1 MRINI
6 KDCFTITNCLSSK
19 GVRIAFQG
27 ERGAYSEMAIM
38 LNFPAS
44 TAIPLKT
51 FHDVFETVKNHRNEI
66 AVVPIENSIE
76 GSVSET
82 YDLLLQ
88 DKIYVSGE
96 IFQRINHCLIVNKDY
111 KKIINVY
118 SHPQAL
124 GQCRDYIQSKKLEPI
139 PAFDTA
145 GAVKFIKENKM
156 MKSAAI
162 ASRRAAEIYEMQIL
176 EEGIEDKKNN
186 FTRFFIISKQLV
198 DKPSGKDRTS
208 IIFALEHKPG
218 SLYQVLKEFS
228 RKSINLTRIES
239 RPTKETP
246 WEYYFYVDFDGHY
259 NDEKVKLTLNKIKT
273 QTKFFKLLGSYQKG
287 IF

>member
-1 MRINI
+1 MI
-6 KDCFTITNCLSSK
+6 SK
-19 GVRIAFQG
+19 GIRIAFQG

-38 LNFPAS
+38 LKFPTS

-51 FHDVFETVKNHRNEI
+51 FYDVFETVKNHRNGI

-96 IFQRINHCLIVNKDY
+96 IFQRINHCLIVNKGY
-111 KKIINVY
+111 KNIINVY

-124 GQCRDYIQSKKLEPI
+124 GQCRNYIQRNKLEPI

-156 MKSAAI
+156 MSSAAI
-162 ASRRAAEIYEMQIL
+162 ASRRAAEIYDMEIL
-176 EEGIEDKKNN
+176 DEGIEDKKNN
-186 FTRFFIISKQLV
+186 FTRFFVISQQLV
-198 DKPSGKDRTS
+198 EKPSGKDRTS

-259 NDEKVKLTLNKIKT
+259 NDEKVRLTLNRIKI

-287 IF
+287 IFNLHLSCSNT

>member
-1 MRINI
+1 MI
-6 KDCFTITNCLSSK
+6 SK
-19 GVRIAFQG
+19 GIRIAFQG

-51 FHDVFETVKNHRNEI
+51 FYDVFETVKTYPNRM

-96 IFQRINHCLIVNKDY
+96 IFQRINHCLIVNKEY

-124 GQCRDYIQSKKLEPI
+124 GQCRNYIQSKKLEPI

-162 ASRRAAEIYEMQIL
+162 ASKRAAEIYDMEIL
-176 EEGIEDKKNN
+176 EEGIEDKQNN
-186 FTRFFIISKQLV
+186 FTRFFVISQQLV
-198 DKPSGKDRTS
+198 KKPSGKDRTS

-218 SLYQVLKEFS
+218 SLYQVLKEFF

-259 NDEKVKLTLNKIKT
+259 NDEKVMLTLNRIKT

>member
-1 MRINI
+1 LI
-6 KDCFTITNCLSSK
+6 SK
-19 GVRIAFQG
+19 AIRIAFQG

-38 LNFPAS
+38 LKFPAS

-51 FHDVFETVKNHRNEI
+51 FYDVFETVKNHRNGM

-88 DKIYVSGE
+88 DKIHVSGE
-96 IFQRINHCLIVNKDY
+96 IFQRINHCLIVNKGY
-111 KKIINVY
+111 KKLINVY

-124 GQCRDYIQSKKLEPI
+124 GQCRNYIQSKKLEPI

-145 GAVKFIKENKM
+145 GAVKFIKDNKM
-156 MKSAAI
+156 MESAAI
-162 ASRRAAEIYEMQIL
+162 ASRRAAEIYDMEIL
-176 EEGIEDKKNN
+176 EEGIEDKQNN
-186 FTRFFIISKQLV
+186 FTRFFVISQQLL
-198 DKPSGKDRTS
+198 DKPSGTDRTS

-259 NDEKVKLTLNKIKT
+259 NDEKVKTTLNRIKT

>member
-1 MRINI
+1 MI
-6 KDCFTITNCLSSK
+6 SK
-19 GVRIAFQG
+19 GLRIAFQG
-27 ERGAYSEMAIM
+27 ERGAYSEMAITR
-38 LNFPAS
+38 NFPDS
-44 TAIPLKT
+44 IAIPLKT
-51 FHDVFETVKNHRNEI
+51 FHDVFETVKNDLSQI

-88 DKIYVSGE
+88 DKILVSGE

-124 GQCRDYIQSKKLEPI
+124 GQCRNYIQSKKLEPI

-145 GAVKFIKENKM
+145 GAVKFIKDNNM
-156 MKSAAI
+156 TQSAAI
-162 ASRRAAEIYEMQIL
+162 ASRRAAEIYEMKIL

-186 FTRFFIISKQLV
+186 FTRFFVISKHSL
-198 DKPSGKDRTS
+198 DEPSGKDRTS
-208 IIFALEHKPG
+208 IIFALEHQPG
-218 SLYQVLKEFS
+218 SLYNVIKEFS
-228 RKSINLTRIES
+228 RERINLTRIES

-246 WEYYFYVDFDGHY
+246 WEYYFYVDFDGHHK
-259 NDEKVKLTLNKIKT
+259 DEKIMLTLNRIKT
-273 QTKFFKLLGSYQKG
+273 RTKFFKLLGSYQKG

>member
-1 MRINI
+1 LI
-6 KDCFTITNCLSSK
+6 SK
-19 GVRIAFQG
+19 EIRIAFQG

-38 LNFPAS
+38 LNFPTS

-51 FHDVFETVKNHRNEI
+51 FYDVFETVKNHRNGI

-96 IFQRINHCLIVNKDY
+96 IFQRINHCLIVNKGY
-111 KKIINVY
+111 KNIINVY

-124 GQCRDYIQSKKLEPI
+124 GQCRNYIQRNKLEPI

-156 MKSAAI
+156 MSSAAI
-162 ASRRAAEIYEMQIL
+162 ASRRAAEIYDMEIFD
-176 EEGIEDKKNN
+176 EGIEDKKNN
-186 FTRFFIISKQLV
+186 FTRFFVISKQLV

-259 NDEKVKLTLNKIKT
+259 NDEKVKLTLNRIKT

-287 IF
+287 IFNLHLSCSNT

>member
-1 MRINI
+1 MI
-6 KDCFTITNCLSSK
+6 SK
-19 GVRIAFQG
+19 EIRIAFQG

-38 LNFPAS
+38 LKFPTS

-51 FHDVFETVKNHRNEI
+51 FYDVFETVKNHRNGI

-124 GQCRDYIQSKKLEPI
+124 GQCRNYIQRNKLEPI

-156 MKSAAI
+156 MSSAAI
-162 ASRRAAEIYEMQIL
+162 ASRRAAEIYDMEIFD
-176 EEGIEDKKNN
+176 EGIEDKKNN
-186 FTRFFIISKQLV
+186 FTRFFVISKQLV

-259 NDEKVKLTLNKIKT
+259 NDEKVKLTLNRIKT

-287 IF
+287 IFNLHLSCSNT

>member
-1 MRINI
+1 LI
-6 KDCFTITNCLSSK
+6 SK
-19 GVRIAFQG
+19 GIRIAFQG

-38 LNFPAS
+38 LKFPAF

-51 FHDVFETVKNHRNEI
+51 LYDVFETVKNHRNGM

-96 IFQRINHCLIVNKDY
+96 IFQRINHCLIVNKGY
-111 KKIINVY
+111 KKLINVY

-124 GQCRDYIQSKKLEPI
+124 GQCRNYIQSKKLEPI

-162 ASRRAAEIYEMQIL
+162 ASRRAAEIYDMEIL
-176 EEGIEDKKNN
+176 EEGIEDKQNN
-186 FTRFFIISKQLV
+186 FTRFFVISQQLL
-198 DKPSGKDRTS
+198 DKPSGTDRTS
-208 IIFALEHKPG
+208 IIFASEHKPG
-218 SLYQVLKEFS
+218 SLHQVLKEFS

-259 NDEKVKLTLNKIKT
+259 NDKKVKTTLNRIKT

>member
-1 MRINI
+1 MI
-6 KDCFTITNCLSSK
+6 SK
-19 GVRIAFQG
+19 GIRIAFQG

-51 FHDVFETVKNHRNEI
+51 FYDVFETVKTYPNRM

-96 IFQRINHCLIVNKDY
+96 IFQRINHCLIVNKEY
-111 KKIINVY
+111 QKIINVY

-124 GQCRDYIQSKKLEPI
+124 GQCRNYIQSKKLEPI

-162 ASRRAAEIYEMQIL
+162 ASKRAAEIYDMKIL
-176 EEGIEDKKNN
+176 EEGIEDKQNN
-186 FTRFFIISKQLV
+186 FTRFFVISQQLV
-198 DKPSGKDRTS
+198 KKPSGKDRTS

-218 SLYQVLKEFS
+218 SLYQILKEFF

-259 NDEKVKLTLNKIKT
+259 NDEKVMLTLNRIKT

>member
-1 MRINI
+1 LI
-6 KDCFTITNCLSSK
+6 SK
-19 GVRIAFQG
+19 EIRIAFQG

-38 LNFPAS
+38 LNFPTS

-51 FHDVFETVKNHRNEI
+51 FYDVFETVKNHRNGI

-124 GQCRDYIQSKKLEPI
+124 GQCRNYIQRNKLEPI

-156 MKSAAI
+156 MSSAAI
-162 ASRRAAEIYEMQIL
+162 ASRRAAEIYDMEIFD
-176 EEGIEDKKNN
+176 EGIEDKKNN
-186 FTRFFIISKQLV
+186 FTRFFVISKQLV

-259 NDEKVKLTLNKIKT
+259 NDEKVKLTLNRIKT

-287 IF
+287 IFNLHLSCSNT

>member
-1 MRINI
+1 MIN
-6 KDCFTITNCLSSK
+6 KRL
-19 GVRIAFQG
+19 RIAFQG
-27 ERGAYSEMAIM
+27 ERGAYSEMATI
-38 LNFPAS
+38 LKFPES
-44 TAIPLKT
+44 TAIPLKS
-51 FHDVFETVKNHRNEI
+51 FHDVFETVINDLNDL

-76 GSVSET
+76 GSVNET

-88 DKIYVSGE
+88 DQIYISGE

-111 KKIINVY
+111 KKIMNVY

-124 GQCRDYIQSKKLEPI
+124 GQCRNYIESKKLEPI
-139 PAFDTA
+139 PMYDTA

-156 MKSAAI
+156 IRSAAI
-162 ASRRAAEIYEMQIL
+162 ASRRAAEIYEMEIL

-186 FTRFFIISKQLV
+186 FTRFFVLSKQPLT
-198 DKPSGKDRTS
+198 KPSGKDRTS
-208 IIFALEHKPG
+208 IIFSLEHKPG
-218 SLYQVLKEFS
+218 SLYNILKEFS
-228 RKSINLTRIES
+228 QQNLNLTKIES

-259 NDEKVKLTLNKIKT
+259 NDEKVMLTLNRIKI
-273 QTKFFKLLGSYQKG
+273 QTKFFKLLGSYPKG

>member
-1 MRINI
+1 MI
-6 KDCFTITNCLSSK
+6 SK
-19 GVRIAFQG
+19 GIRIAFQG

-38 LNFPAS
+38 LKFPTS

-51 FHDVFETVKNHRNEI
+51 FYDVFETVKNHRNGI

-111 KKIINVY
+111 KNIINVY

-124 GQCRDYIQSKKLEPI
+124 GQCRNYIQRNKLEPI

-156 MKSAAI
+156 MSSAAI
-162 ASRRAAEIYEMQIL
+162 ASRRAAEIYDMEIFD
-176 EEGIEDKKNN
+176 EGIEDKKNN
-186 FTRFFIISKQLV
+186 FTRFFVISQQLV
-198 DKPSGKDRTS
+198 EKPSGKDRTS

-259 NDEKVKLTLNKIKT
+259 NDEKVRLTLNRIKI

-287 IF
+287 IFNLHLSCSNT

>member
-1 MRINI
+1 L
-6 KDCFTITNCLSSK
+6 ITK
-19 GVRIAFQG
+19 GIRIAFQG

-38 LNFPAS
+38 LKFPTS

-51 FHDVFETVKNHRNEI
+51 FYDVFETVKNHRNGI

-88 DKIYVSGE
+88 DKVYVSGE

-124 GQCRDYIQSKKLEPI
+124 GQCRNYIQRNKLEPI

-156 MKSAAI
+156 MSSAAI
-162 ASRRAAEIYEMQIL
+162 ASRRAAEIYDMEIFD
-176 EEGIEDKKNN
+176 EGIEDKKNN
-186 FTRFFIISKQLV
+186 FTRFFVISKQLV

-259 NDEKVKLTLNKIKT
+259 NDEKVKLTLNRIKT

-287 IF
+287 IFNLHLSCSNT

>member
-6 KDCFTITNCLSSK
+6 KDCFTITNCLISK
-19 GVRIAFQG
+19 GLRIAFQG

-96 IFQRINHCLIVNKDY
+96 IFQRINHCLIVNKEY

-162 ASRRAAEIYEMQIL
+162 ASRRAAEIYEMHIL

-186 FTRFFIISKQLV
+186 FTRFFVISKQLV

-259 NDEKVKLTLNKIKT
+259 NDQKVKMTLDKIKT

>member
-1 MRINI
+1 MI
-6 KDCFTITNCLSSK
+6 SK
-19 GVRIAFQG
+19 EIRIAFQG

-38 LNFPAS
+38 LNFPTS

-51 FHDVFETVKNHRNEI
+51 FYDVFETVKNHRNGI

-124 GQCRDYIQSKKLEPI
+124 GQCRNYIQRNKLEPI

-156 MKSAAI
+156 MSSAAI
-162 ASRRAAEIYEMQIL
+162 ASRRAAEIYDMEIFD
-176 EEGIEDKKNN
+176 EGIEDKKNN
-186 FTRFFIISKQLV
+186 FTRFFVISKQLV

-259 NDEKVKLTLNKIKT
+259 NDEKVRLTLNRIKT
-273 QTKFFKLLGSYQKG
+273 QTKFFKLLGSYEKG
-287 IF
+287 IFNLHLSCSNT

>member
-6 KDCFTITNCLSSK
+6 KDCFTITNCLISK

-186 FTRFFIISKQLV
+186 FTRFFVISKQLV

-259 NDEKVKLTLNKIKT
+259 NDEKVKMTLKKIKT

>member
-1 MRINI
+1 
-6 KDCFTITNCLSSK
+6 
-19 GVRIAFQG
+19 
-27 ERGAYSEMAIM
+27 MAIM
-38 LNFPAS
+38 LKFPTS

-51 FHDVFETVKNHRNEI
+51 FYDVFETVKNHRNGI

-96 IFQRINHCLIVNKDY
+96 IFQRINHCLIVNKGY
-111 KKIINVY
+111 KNIINVY

-124 GQCRDYIQSKKLEPI
+124 GQCRNYIQRNKLEPI

-156 MKSAAI
+156 MSSAAI
-162 ASRRAAEIYEMQIL
+162 ASRRAAEIYDMEIL
-176 EEGIEDKKNN
+176 DEGIEDKKNN
-186 FTRFFIISKQLV
+186 FTRFFVISQQLV
-198 DKPSGKDRTS
+198 EKPSGKDRTS

-259 NDEKVKLTLNKIKT
+259 NDEKVRLTLNRIKI

-287 IF
+287 IFNLHLSCSNT

>member
-1 MRINI
+1 MI
-6 KDCFTITNCLSSK
+6 SK
-19 GVRIAFQG
+19 GIRIAFQG

-51 FHDVFETVKNHRNEI
+51 FYDVFETVKTYPNRM

-96 IFQRINHCLIVNKDY
+96 IFQRINHCLIVNKEY
-111 KKIINVY
+111 QKIINVY

-124 GQCRDYIQSKKLEPI
+124 GQCRNYIQSKKLEPI

-162 ASRRAAEIYEMQIL
+162 ASKRAAEIYDMEIL
-176 EEGIEDKKNN
+176 EEGIEDKQNN
-186 FTRFFIISKQLV
+186 FTRFFVISQQLLK
-198 DKPSGKDRTS
+198 KPSGKDRTS

-218 SLYQVLKEFS
+218 SLYQVLKEFF

-259 NDEKVKLTLNKIKT
+259 NDEKVMLTLNRIKT

>member
-1 MRINI
+1 MIRKEI
-6 KDCFTITNCLSSK
+6 
-19 GVRIAFQG
+19 RIAFQG

-38 LNFPAS
+38 LNFPTS

-51 FHDVFETVKNHRNEI
+51 FYDVFETVKNHRNGI

-124 GQCRDYIQSKKLEPI
+124 GQCRNYIQRNKLEPI

-156 MKSAAI
+156 MSSAAI
-162 ASRRAAEIYEMQIL
+162 ASRRAAEIYDMEIFD
-176 EEGIEDKKNN
+176 EGIEDKKNN
-186 FTRFFIISKQLV
+186 FTRFFVISKQLV

-259 NDEKVKLTLNKIKT
+259 NDEKVRLTLNRIKI

-287 IF
+287 IFNLHLSCSNT